1 MKLFLRLFATDIR
14 YGLRLYLPLL
24 GPVVAISAFEC
35 FTSYTSATANNP
47 EANPLGF
54 ADFIFALF
62 AGMEQF
68 EYVEGQQFSFPMA
81 WLTLLLA
88 IAYSTLTY
96 PVHDLDGMGARLI
109 AVTGNR
115 WVWWLSKCLWTIAG
129 SVGMCLIS
137 LGVCSAATCM
147 VGGFFSFDPTPEINR
162 MLNMY
167 GVGSTSVDGSL
178 LGFVLLLPCA
188 MSALLILQ
196 LTVSLLLNPAAGF
209 LTTTALLLASAYY
222 TSSLLLGNY
231 LMTARLNIAL
241 TNGLL
246 PANGVV
252 LSLSLLLIC
261 ILVGGLIFTRR
272 DIMGRKESFL

>member
-1 MKLFLRLFATDIR
+1 
-14 YGLRLYLPLL
+14 
-24 GPVVAISAFEC
+24 
-35 FTSYTSATANNP
+35 
-47 EANPLGF
+47 
-54 ADFIFALF
+54 
-62 AGMEQF
+62 
-68 EYVEGQQFSFPMA
+68 
-81 WLTLLLA
+81 
-88 IAYSTLTY
+88 
-96 PVHDLDGMGARLI
+96 
-109 AVTGNR
+109 
-115 WVWWLSKCLWTIAG
+115 
-129 SVGMCLIS
+129 
-137 LGVCSAATCM
+137 M

-196 LTVSLLLNPAAGF
+196 LTVSLLFNPAAGF

-222 TSSLLLGNY
+222 TSPLLLGNY

-246 PANGVV
+246 PADGVV
-252 LSLSLLLIC
+252 LSLSLILIC
-261 ILVGGLIFTRR
+261 ILLGGFIFTRR